1 MSSAWKSCE
10 VVVGLKAE
18 LGKFHDHY
26 LTYEQFDSRGIRIG
40 DGDLVHRPGTDGTLL
55 HELIRR
61 AQHRT
66 GPF

>member
-40 DGDLVHRPGTDGTLL
+40 DGDLVQRPGTDGTLCMN
-55 HELIRR
+55 
-61 AQHRT
+61 
-66 GPF
+66 